1 MFLLVAGIAFAIV
14 GLLIVSAVNDM
25 SAGDY

>member
-1 MFLLVAGIAFAIV
+1 MFLLAAVFVFAIV
-14 GLLIVSAVNDM
+14 GLWVVSAVNDM